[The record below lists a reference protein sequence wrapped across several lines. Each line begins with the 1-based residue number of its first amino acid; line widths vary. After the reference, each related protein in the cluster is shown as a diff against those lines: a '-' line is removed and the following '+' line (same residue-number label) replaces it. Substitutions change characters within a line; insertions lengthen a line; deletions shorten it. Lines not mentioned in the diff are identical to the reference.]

1 MGGKI
6 SISRDCCNWLVS
18 RKDQANDLYD
28 VHDMYDDVIPPVKS
42 LGLVLNR
49 LKMKYMSRV

>member
-49 LKMKYMSRV
+49 LKMKHTSRV